1 MIFLG
6 FVYYLSGMPVKKT
19 SPVKKNA
26 AKAPAKK
33 SAPSVYVS
41 AFDLAK
47 EAKEKSRA
55 LLAKASE
62 VTGELVEK
70 VEGLLGV
77 APKKKAPA
85 KKAAA
90 KKSPATKKAVVT
102 KKTAVAKKAPAAKA
116 PAQKATPVKVAK
128 KVIAKAKAPAAK
140 KAATKAPAKKKKV

>member
-1 MIFLG
+1 
-6 FVYYLSGMPVKKT
+6 MPVKKT
-19 SPVKKNA
+19 SPVKKSA
-26 AKAPAKK
+26 AKAPTKK
-33 SAPSVYVS
+33 AAASVYVS

-47 EAKEKSRA
+47 EAKKQSKA

-90 KKSPATKKAVVT
+90 KKAPTA

-116 PAQKATPVKVAK
+116 PVKKATPVKAAK
-128 KVIAKAKAPAAK
+128 KAPAVK
-140 KAATKAPAKKKKV
+140 KAATKASAKKKA